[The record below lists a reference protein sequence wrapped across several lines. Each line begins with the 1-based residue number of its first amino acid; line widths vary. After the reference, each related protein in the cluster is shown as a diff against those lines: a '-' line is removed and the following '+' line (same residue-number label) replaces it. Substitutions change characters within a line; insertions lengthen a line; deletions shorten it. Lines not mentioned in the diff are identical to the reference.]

1 MANKRIEVPETIWV
15 NCTDNG
21 QDVEMEYISQHNGA
35 VKMSLQGMPLT
46 FHHHRANIY
55 IANLLGREFVMKL

>member
-1 MANKRIEVPETIWV
+1 MAKQRIEVPETITV
-15 NCTDNG
+15 HCTDNG
-21 QDVEMEYISQHNGA
+21 QDVEMEYISQYNG
-35 VKMSLQGMPLT
+35 VVRMSLQGMPLN